1 MAAFFSLEVIESQ
14 IEKLNIPEY
23 IKFRIKKA
31 DTNISKL
38 ETTLNTKS
46 GFLNRVL
53 KRKDPVV
60 SILVTLSMQ
69 LQYNLLEPILEL
81 LPEHIR
87 QTRKEKQLQ
96 EEIDNLKKELE
107 IMTAQ
112 RDLLVKVAS
121 RG

>member
-38 ETTLNTKS
+38 ETTLNTKP